1 LSVFNPNSVSFHQKI
16 IKVRNNQLLKQMTY
30 EDFVNQPEFQQLLK
44 ETEKLKGKIF
54 SDIIDGEGHQ
64 YVDLVQEGGGVLG
77 IALVGYTY
85 ILEAAGIRFFHL
97 AGTSAGAINTM
108 ILAGMDNIDKAKSQ
122 QVLNVL
128 AKQDLFEFVDGNPDL
143 KEIIQKVIDGTPFKK
158 LLTKLLWNIKKVKQ
172 ALFINLGL
180 NPGKAFEVW
189 IEKVLKDSPN
199 KITTVGELIEK
210 RGKKYFPK
218 GLINRNTGLPIT
230 DEYANVHVI
239 TADLTT
245 QTKVL
250 FPKMGHLYWG
260 DNMLNQSP
268 AKMVRASMSVPLFFV
283 PFEIGNIP
291 GAGEPAGDLWIEYA
305 NFHGPIPQ
313 KVKFVD
319 GGMISNFPINVF
331 HSKSRAV
338 PRKPTFGVK
347 LSTYRNEC
355 SDVDD
360 LGGFVGSMISTM
372 RHDSDNEFLI
382 QNPDFKNLICFIDA
396 DKDFNWLNFKMSD
409 EQKKKLF
416 LLGAKKALA
425 FITDFDWG
433 KYKISRELLNKL
445 NDLND
450 I

>member
-1 LSVFNPNSVSFHQKI
+1 
-16 IKVRNNQLLKQMTY
+16 MTT

-44 ETEKLKGKIF
+44 ETEKLKGRIY

-77 IALVGYTY
+77 VALVGYTY
-85 ILEAAGIRFFHL
+85 ILETAGIRFFHL

-108 ILAGMDNIDKAKSQ
+108 ILAGIDNIDKAKSQ
-122 QVLNVL
+122 QVLSVL
-128 AKQDLFEFVDGNPDL
+128 AKQDLFEFVDGDPDL
-143 KEIIQKVIDGTPFKK
+143 KEIIQKAIDGTPFKK
-158 LLTKLLWNIKKVKQ
+158 LLTRLLWNIKKVKQ

-180 NPGKAFEVW
+180 NPGIAFEVW
-189 IEKVLKDSPN
+189 IEKVLKESPN
-199 KITTVGELIEK
+199 KITTVGDLIEK
-210 RGKKYFPK
+210 RGKKYFPE
-218 GLINRNTGLPIT
+218 GLINRITGQPIT
-230 DEYANVHVI
+230 DEIALIHVI
-239 TADLTT
+239 TADVTT

-250 FPKMGHLYWG
+250 FPKMGPLYWG
-260 DNMLNQSP
+260 ENMQNVSP
-268 AKMVRASMSVPLFFV
+268 AKMVRASMSVPFFFV

-291 GAGEPAGDLWIEYA
+291 RAGQPANDLWIEQA
-305 NFHGPIPQ
+305 NFHGSIPP

-331 HSKSRAV
+331 HSNSRSI

-347 LSTYRNEC
+347 LSTYRDQC

-396 DKDFNWLNFKMSD
+396 DKDFNWLNFKMSP

-416 LLGAKKALA
+416 LLGAKKGLA
-425 FITDFDWG
+425 FISSFDWE
-433 KYKISRELLNKL
+433 KYKKSRELLNKVNEL
-445 NDLND
+445 SDE
-450 I
+450 

>member
-1 LSVFNPNSVSFHQKI
+1 
-16 IKVRNNQLLKQMTY
+16 MTT

-54 SDIIDGEGHQ
+54 SDIIDDEGNQ

-108 ILAGMDNIDKAKSQ
+108 ILAGIDSIGKAKSP
-122 QVLNVL
+122 QVLTVL
-128 AKQDLFEFVDGNPDL
+128 AKQDLFEFVDGDSDL
-143 KEIIQKVIDGTPFKK
+143 KEIIQKAIDGTPFKK
-158 LLTKLLWNIKKVKQ
+158 LLTKLLWNIRKVKQ

-189 IEKVLKDSPN
+189 IEKVLKESPN
-199 KITTVGELIEK
+199 KVTTVGELLEK

-218 GLINRNTGLPIT
+218 GLINRNTGQPIT
-230 DEYANVHVI
+230 DEFAKVHII

-250 FPKMGHLYWG
+250 FPKMGPMYWG
-260 DNMLNQSP
+260 DKMSDISP
-268 AKMVRASMSVPLFFV
+268 AKMVRASMSVPFFFV
-283 PFEIGNIP
+283 PFEIDNIP
-291 GAGEPAGDLWIEYA
+291 GAGEPATEAWIENA
-305 NFHGPIPQ
+305 NFHGPIPK

-319 GGMISNFPINVF
+319 GGMISNFPIYVF
-331 HSKSRAV
+331 HSKSRSV

-347 LSTYRNEC
+347 LSTYRDKS

-360 LGGFVGSMISTM
+360 LGSFVGSMISTM

-396 DKDFNWLNFKMSD
+396 NKDFNWLNFKMSD

-425 FITDFDWG
+425 FLTSFDWG
-433 KYKISRELLNKL
+433 KYKISRELLNKV

-450 I
+450 V